1 MNSTVTNCDTTA
13 KPFCCPICVFSTKFI
28 QNLHRHIKRKHS
40 DYYYTKHQF
49 TLKKNQYKPR
59 IPQPVLP
66 QPPSNQDDTVQPMDT
81 NGSFVQP
88 KVNEIQNNNN
98 KEVEPMDTSNG
109 MTPQFPSSPVTST
122 LPPVPLQFPSPATN
136 TTSTTQTNTS
146 PTLVPDKDKKKGIV
160 IEANSGLL
168 STDVSKEVFDIRL
181 IPSFKILIVG
191 PSGSGKTLFVRDLL
205 LNLDNFTIE
214 KPKKTILMYTV
225 WQPAYDQMQ
234 SEQLIDAF
242 IQDNSELE
250 SQLDSYTTGEEVLF
264 IFDDMISSTNIDFI
278 SKLFMVQGRHKNIS
292 LIFITQ
298 QGFRNNEAFKSISN
312 NTGYMV
318 LMKNKRNVSDVQ
330 NLAKQITPGPRP
342 LLKQI
347 WDTATKDSYSYLFL
361 NLMNESKNETKYLS
375 HLFEKNHIVKA
386 YVPT

>member
-1 MNSTVTNCDTTA
+1 M
-13 KPFCCPICVFSTKFI
+13 
-28 QNLHRHIKRKHS
+28 
-40 DYYYTKHQF
+40 
-49 TLKKNQYKPR
+49 
-59 IPQPVLP
+59 
-66 QPPSNQDDTVQPMDT
+66 
-81 NGSFVQP
+81 
-88 KVNEIQNNNN
+88 
-98 KEVEPMDTSNG
+98 
-109 MTPQFPSSPVTST
+109 
-122 LPPVPLQFPSPATN
+122 
-136 TTSTTQTNTS
+136 
-146 PTLVPDKDKKKGIV
+146 
-160 IEANSGLL
+160 
-168 STDVSKEVFDIRL
+168 